1 MQKIFSKGY
10 VRCIFLRITYPEVLL
25 SNFVIDVV
33 MLCFIN
39 DKLYVDLK

>member
-1 MQKIFSKGY
+1 MQVFFSEGY
-10 VRCIFLRITYPEVLL
+10 VRCIFLRITYLEVLL

>member
-1 MQKIFSKGY
+1 MQRFFSEGY
-10 VRCIFLRITYPEVLL
+10 VRCILLRITYLEVLL

>member
-1 MQKIFSKGY
+1 MKVFFSEGY
-10 VRCIFLRITYPEVLL
+10 VRCIFLRITYLEVIL